1 MCTNVHNSLSIWS
14 CKHKAK
20 EKRYCIIRGQ
30 TGASPNTAGTWGWR
44 GGLDTATTLLIN
56 VRASMGNCK
65 TGYTVPCS
73 APAKEVRVGEGGP
86 SLAAMSQSLA
96 F

>member
-1 MCTNVHNSLSIWS
+1 
-14 CKHKAK
+14 
-20 EKRYCIIRGQ
+20 
-30 TGASPNTAGTWGWR
+30 
-44 GGLDTATTLLIN
+44 
-56 VRASMGNCK
+56 MGDCK

-96 F
+96 FSKSYSVIDNVIMSMYMLYMFSLTEANLNNYESKAGESRVSYTNV